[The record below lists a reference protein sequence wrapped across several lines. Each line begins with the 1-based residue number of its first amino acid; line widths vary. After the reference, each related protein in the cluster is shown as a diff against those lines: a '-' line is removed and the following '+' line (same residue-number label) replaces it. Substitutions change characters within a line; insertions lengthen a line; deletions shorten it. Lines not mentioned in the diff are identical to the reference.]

1 MLFRST
7 IMTLA
12 SCVVFAGAAEAGS
25 VTIDFNAPNVVFA
38 GGTYAEDGFIV
49 DGTETSN
56 GQILNQALVEGLF
69 TFSQTVEESF
79 SFTKA
84 DGGLFSFLSFDYAAV
99 DSGALAD
106 EFKLIGYAGGLFVAD
121 YGTYAAT
128 SSTFLTQAIVN
139 GILIDKLVIFASN
152 PNNSPPSWD
161 NFVFDT
167 VETEVPLPA
176 ALPLFL
182 ASLVGLGAMRRRR
195 TGA

>member
-7 IMTLA
+7 IVALS
-12 SCVVFAGAAEAGS
+12 SCAALAGAAEAGS
-25 VTIDFNAPNVVFA
+25 VTIDFNAPNIVFA

-49 DGTETSN
+49 DGTQTSN

-79 SFTKA
+79 SFTRA
-84 DGGLFSFLSFDYAAV
+84 DGGFFSFLSFDYAAA

-106 EFKLIGYAGGLFVAD
+106 EFKLAGYAGGLFVAD

-128 SSTFLTQAIVN
+128 SSAFLTQAIIN
-139 GILIDKLVIFASN
+139 SILIDKLVIFASN
-152 PNNSPPSWD
+152 PNNSPPYWD

-176 ALPLFL
+176 ALSLFL
-182 ASLVGLGAMRRRR
+182 AGLAGLGAIRRRW

>member
-1 MLFRST
+1 
-7 IMTLA
+7 MTLA